1 MKLQTIKSPEG
12 KDEYVLLPVNA
23 YLRLRS
29 EIDHVLKIDKPTTKG
44 EYIDFDPANYVSNP
58 IALARINAGLSQA
71 ELAARAG
78 VTQSYVSKIERQE
91 LVSPKVILK
100 FNAAF
105 KVASK
110 SVRQR
115 KKI

>member
-1 MKLQTIKSPEG
+1 MNEPADLIMNV
-12 KDEYVLLPVNA
+12 YLL
-23 YLRLRS
+23 LRS
-29 EIDHVLKIDKPTTKG
+29 EIDRVLKIDKPTTKD
-44 EYIDFDPANYVSNP
+44 ECIDFDAANYVSNP

-71 ELAARAG
+71 ELAAHAG
-78 VTQSYVSKIERQE
+78 VTQAYVSKTERQE
-91 LVSPKVILK
+91 LVSQKVILK

-105 KVASK
+105 KVAPK

>member
-23 YLRLRS
+23 YIRLRS
-29 EIDHVLKIDKPTTKG
+29 EIDRVLKIDKSTTRG
-44 EYIDFDPANYVSNP
+44 EYITFDPANYVNNP

-78 VTQSYVSKIERQE
+78 VTQAYVSKIERQE
-91 LVSPKVILK
+91 MVSPKMVLK
-100 FNAAF
+100 FSAAF
-105 KVASK
+105 KAVS
-110 SVRQR
+110 QR

>member
-23 YLRLRS
+23 YMRLRS
-29 EIDHVLKIDKPTTKG
+29 EIDRVLKISKPSAKD
-44 EYIDFDPANYVSNP
+44 EYITFDPANYVSNP
-58 IALARINAGLSQA
+58 IALARINAGLSQV
-71 ELAARAG
+71 ELAERAG
-78 VTQSYVSKIERQE
+78 VTQAYVSKIERQDG
-91 LVSPKVILK
+91 VSPKVMLK

-105 KVASK
+105 KVAPK
-110 SVRQR
+110 TTPQR